1 MKGSRRALVRKSHCS
16 ATFTEAQVFRL
27 LVLLLSSTGV
37 FPQSRIDFGRRTQRD
52 ILCSDNQYLNGNNCC
67 LNCPAGTHVK
77 SHCSKSGEK
86 GQCQECDYR
95 TYTAHPNELNQC
107 FPCTPCRLDQ
117 EIVTPCSTTHDT
129 ECECKAGRFCDP
141 HQACEVCKKC
151 SKCEKDE
158 EIERNCT
165 STTNTECKKIKPNS
179 GSASGNKDVIA
190 VVFPILGIVAVAV
203 AVAGVILY
211 RRYRSTDSQGDLPE
225 EIKVVQCSTE
235 ERRNRETRRPSASN
249 CKLVRAISSV
259 ATEDQHNVYK
269 SLNSSASNSQHSLT
283 GLQTALPVTAVRPVF
298 AWTPVSTEEEHLL
311 IPVNGEESLKKC
323 FELFEE
329 IEFDQHKRFFRHLG
343 ISDNVIKS
351 KELDHYEDK
360 IHDLLNIWLEQEG
373 REASLN
379 KLLKALLD
387 LNQRRTAETVKEK
400 AIANGHYFS
409 VCL

>member
-249 CKLVRAISSV
+249 CKL
-259 ATEDQHNVYK
+259 
-269 SLNSSASNSQHSLT
+269 
-283 GLQTALPVTAVRPVF
+283 
-298 AWTPVSTEEEHLL
+298 EEEHLL

>member
-1 MKGSRRALVRKSHCS
+1 MWDRSSGVSTKNHCDRYSCWDESVRTCGLSVFNQSMTALI
-16 ATFTEAQVFRL
+16 TVFRL

-225 EIKVVQCSTE
+225 EIKVVQ
-235 ERRNRETRRPSASN
+235 
-249 CKLVRAISSV
+249 
-259 ATEDQHNVYK
+259 
-269 SLNSSASNSQHSLT
+269 
-283 GLQTALPVTAVRPVF
+283 
-298 AWTPVSTEEEHLL
+298 EEEHLL